1 MIEIVRTV
9 GTVTILRLSGS
20 LDASV
25 SIQTGEE
32 LRKLLAEGRRRLV
45 LDLEQLEFIDSSGLS
60 ALLATLRAARR
71 EGGDLVLLRLPEVVR
86 PAIEL
91 TRLDRVFSITD
102 DESAALEAIGESAV
116 AVDAAGG

>member
-1 MIEIVRTV
+1 MIETVRTV
-9 GTVTILRLSGS
+9 GTVTILRLRGS

-32 LRKLLAEGRRRLV
+32 LRKLLAGGHRRLV
-45 LDLEQLEFIDSSGLS
+45 LDLEQLDFIDSSGLS

-102 DESAALEAIGESAV
+102 DEAAALEAVGESAV
-116 AVDAAGG
+116 PVDAARG